1 MIEVQKSEF
10 PYLVDIGVTS
20 ICAKGCK
27 YCYASANP
35 DGKHADSYFLT
46 SFLLGELEAANVFEV
61 VLGGYGEPTLYN
73 DGYKNGIEKV
83 IDAYKRHNFKVGL
96 TTSNYEWNHASNF
109 AESIGLLN
117 SLAISCNSLEDLHPA
132 IDLAKAVL
140 REPILVEHRK
150 PQVSIQTIAGILPW
164 KDTMT
169 ILKTAAATPNW
180 IKNVTILGLH
190 HCGRANKL
198 KGCKVP
204 EGWMD
209 QVRRIEDGNLN
220 IGIDA
225 TMVNTW
231 EKELLASGVEPYRL
245 SGAEGKQTC
254 FVDAV
259 SQKIK
264 PSSFSEVSH
273 PWLNGKFLEIFA
285 EL

>member
-1 MIEVQKSEF
+1 MFEVEKSEF

-35 DGKHADSYFLT
+35 DGKHADNYFLN
-46 SFLLGELEAANVFEV
+46 SILLTDLLAANVFEV
-61 VLGGYGEPTLYN
+61 VLGGYGEPTLYQ
-73 DGYKNGIEKV
+73 DGYKRGIECV
-83 IDAYKRHNFKVGL
+83 ISAYKDHNFKVGL

-109 AESIGLLN
+109 NESVGKLD

-132 IDLAKAVL
+132 IELAKAVL
-140 REPILVEHRK
+140 HEPVLVDHRK

-169 ILKTAAATPNW
+169 ILRTATASPNW
-180 IKNVTILGLH
+180 IRNVTILGLH
-190 HCGRANKL
+190 NCGRAKSL
-198 KGCKVP
+198 KGYKVP
-204 EGWMD
+204 KGWMN
-209 QVRRIEDGNLN
+209 QVRSIEDGRLN

-225 TMVNTW
+225 TMVNNW
-231 EKELLASGVEPYRL
+231 GDELLAAGVEPYRL

-259 SQKIK
+259 SQTIK
-264 PSSFSEVSH
+264 PSSYSDVSH
-273 PWLNGKFLEIFA
+273 PWLNDKFLEIFA
-285 EL
+285 KL